1 MATPHQSWMR
11 KGTLMQHQSYL
22 VRTWT
27 EGPDGDVRI
36 SVQNVLTGERRSFYT
51 IKDYIN
57 FLCTEMDLPVMLLQ
71 KSEARN
77 GERWT

>member
-1 MATPHQSWMR
+1 MTSPHQTLIR
-11 KGTLMQHQSYL
+11 KAFPMGHQSYL

-27 EGPDGDVRI
+27 EGPEEDLRI

-71 KSEARN
+71 KSEAMS